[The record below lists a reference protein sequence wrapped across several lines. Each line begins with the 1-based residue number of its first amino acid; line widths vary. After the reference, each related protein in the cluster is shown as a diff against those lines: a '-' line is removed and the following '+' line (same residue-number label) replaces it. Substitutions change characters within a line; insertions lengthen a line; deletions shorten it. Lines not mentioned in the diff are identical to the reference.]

1 MRKFVITLPVL
12 LLTGCGL
19 GTALTNAGAENEQY
33 KSCIIN
39 QVEDLQTSHSV
50 QGMDAQVTTDLV
62 ITACKNQEDIYVVA
76 MTDLAMVLSGNM
88 VAREKFLGDE
98 EAKLR
103 SDLHDLAHDLVT
115 DRL

>member
-1 MRKFVITLPVL
+1 MRKIANTLPVL

-19 GTALTNAGAENEQY
+19 GTALTNADAENEQY

-39 QVEDLQTSHSV
+39 QIEDLQKSRSV
-50 QGMDAQVTTDLV
+50 QGMDTQVATELL
-62 ITACKNQEDIYVVA
+62 ITACKNREDIYVVA
-76 MTDLAMVLSGNM
+76 MTDLAMTLSGNM
-88 VAREKFLGDE
+88 VTREKFLEDE

-103 SDLHDLAHDLVT
+103 SGLHDLAHDLIT